1 MAICVM
7 DDVLEHSP
15 AGGAKYAPQ
24 VRCGSALLF
33 TGLCAAISLR
43 CALLVLVGAPLS
55 LGWACNWAGWYCSGA
70 PGSTEGLQ

>member
-24 VRCGSALLF
+24 VRLGS
-33 TGLCAAISLR
+33 
-43 CALLVLVGAPLS
+43 LVLHWAMVGVWTAGRGLAP
-55 LGWACNWAGWYCSGA
+55 WRQVRA
-70 PGSTEGLQ
+70 PGGDVFHA